1 MIHPDFSRAIDSV
14 RQRMINTSQIVR
26 TEKWQG
32 IPLEHDMREALNVYF
47 QAFMTNDITK
57 LIEDI
62 KPNLPWADLHF
73 EERISGIPSN
83 PGESYKVWPF
93 YGRDK
98 EMRNANERFTHTYM
112 ERFWPKIAGR
122 LDEYNKAM
130 AFEPNMGIRYEY
142 GDLNDVKYLLASE
155 PLTRQAYLPIFF
167 PEDTGAKH
175 GGRIPCT
182 LGYHFIRRDNYLHI
196 KYYIRSCDY
205 LRHFRDDIYMAVKL
219 VIWLIEQLQKYG
231 PSNGKWD
238 NVKPGIFTMDITSL
252 HIFHNEIGL
261 LEKQRR

>member
-1 MIHPDFSRAIDSV
+1 MVHPDFNKAIEAV
-14 RQRMINTSQIVR
+14 RQKFINTNQIVR

-32 IPLEHDMREALNVYF
+32 IPLEHDMRECLNVYF
-47 QAFMTNDITK
+47 QSFMTSDIDK
-57 LIEDI
+57 LVKDI

-73 EERISGIPSN
+73 EERVSGIPSN

-98 EMRNANERFTHTYM
+98 EMRNANDRFTHTYQ
-112 ERFWPKIAGR
+112 ERFWPKGAGQEAR
-122 LDEYNKAM
+122 LIGIQ
-130 AFEPNMGIRYEY
+130 PNMGIRYPL
-142 GDLNDVKYLLASE
+142 GDLNDLINLLAKE

-167 PEDTGAKH
+167 PEDTGSVH
-175 GGRIPCT
+175 GGRVPCT

-205 LRHFRDDIYMAVKL
+205 LRHFRDDIYLAVKL
-219 VIWLIEQLQKYG
+219 VIWIIEKLKEIN
-231 PSNGKWD
+231 PEKWQ

-252 HIFHNEIGL
+252 HIFNNEITL
-261 LEKQRR
+261 LEKGR

>member
-1 MIHPDFSRAIDSV
+1 MIHPDFNKAIEAV
-14 RQRMINTSQIVR
+14 RQKFINTNQIVR

-32 IPLEHDMREALNVYF
+32 IPLEHDMRECLNVYF
-47 QAFMTNDITK
+47 QSFMTSDIDK
-57 LIEDI
+57 LVKDI

-73 EERISGIPSN
+73 EERVSGIPSN

-98 EMRNANERFTHTYM
+98 EMRNANDKFTHTYQ
-112 ERFWPKIAGR
+112 ERFWPVIAGR
-122 LDEYNKAM
+122 LGEANHFKA
-130 AFEPNMGIRYEY
+130 FDPNMGIRYRY
-142 GDLNDVKYLLASE
+142 GDLNDLMTLLAKE

-167 PEDTGAKH
+167 PEDTGAIH

-182 LGYHFIRRDNYLHI
+182 IGYHFIRRDNYLHI

-205 LRHFRDDIYMAVKL
+205 LRHFRDDIYLAVKL
-219 VIWLIEQLQKYG
+219 VLWVIEGLKNYKLSQ
-231 PSNGKWD
+231 GKWD

-252 HIFHNEIGL
+252 HIFNNEITL
-261 LEKQRR
+261 LEKGK